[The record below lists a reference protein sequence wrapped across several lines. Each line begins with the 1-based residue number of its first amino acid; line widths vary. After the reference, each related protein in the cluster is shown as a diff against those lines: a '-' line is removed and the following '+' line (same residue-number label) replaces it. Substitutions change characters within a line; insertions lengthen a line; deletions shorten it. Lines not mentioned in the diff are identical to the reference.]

1 MLIESTRD
9 SLCFTVTHYKHSK
22 QQYSIQVRS
31 RLGRSSWGRTCCL
44 CLLNPV
50 LRLGVSPWKVGVIVG
65 TSQACADESR

>member
-31 RLGRSSWGRTCCL
+31 DSGEGLGTQTFKHTCM
-44 CLLNPV
+44 
-50 LRLGVSPWKVGVIVG
+50 
-65 TSQACADESR
+65 